1 MERRQSVRA
10 QIVYEMHVG
19 TFTREGTWM
28 SAQAELAELAELGI
42 SLIEVMPIAD
52 FPGRFGWG
60 YDGVNL
66 FAPTRLY
73 GTPDDFRRFVDRA
86 HALNI
91 GVILD
96 VVYNHF
102 GPDGNYLKEFSADY
116 FTRRHRTDWGE
127 AINFDGENS
136 GPVREF
142 VLENARYW
150 IDEFHLDGLRLDATQ
165 NIYDSSDDH
174 ILRAVTRCVRET
186 AGDRA
191 TVVVAENESQEVQL
205 VHPEKAGGFGI
216 GALWNDDFHH
226 SAMVALTGHN
236 EAYYTDYL
244 GQPQEFISAVK
255 YGYLYQG
262 QWYKWQKK
270 RRALRPETC
279 PGYFHQLHS
288 KSRSDCKFRSWRTL
302 PCFIKSR
309 ALPGNH
315 GSIAPYAWNTN
326 AVSGSGVRCVK
337 PVLLFC
343 RSQP

>member
-1 MERRQSVRA
+1 M
-10 QIVYEMHVG
+10 
-19 TFTREGTWM
+19 
-28 SAQAELAELAELGI
+28 
-42 SLIEVMPIAD
+42 
-52 FPGRFGWG
+52 
-60 YDGVNL
+60 
-66 FAPTRLY
+66 
-73 GTPDDFRRFVDRA
+73 
-86 HALNI
+86 
-91 GVILD
+91 ILD

-102 GPDGNYLKEFSADY
+102 GPDGNYLREFSPDY

-191 TVVVAENESQEVQL
+191 TVVVAENEPQDVQL
-205 VHPEKAGGFGI
+205 VHPENAGGFGMD
-216 GALWNDDFHH
+216 ALWNDDFHH

-270 RRALRPETC
+270 RRGYSGPETC
-279 PGYFHQLHS
+279 PGYFHHLHS

-302 PCFIKSR
+302 P
-309 ALPGNH
+309 
-315 GSIAPYAWNTN
+315 
-326 AVSGSGVRCVK
+326 
-337 PVLLFC
+337 
-343 RSQP
+343 